1 MAREEY
7 LESLWLERGLSKNT
21 VKAYRADLAKL
32 DNWLDK
38 AGIDLISASFADLQ
52 RFLAAGINPQASLKS
67 TSRMVSSLRGY
78 FRYLVR
84 QGVILEDP
92 SALLESPSMGR
103 SLPRTP
109 TEAEVGKLLEAPDF
123 QTIFGL
129 RDKTMLEL
137 LYATGLRVSE
147 LVKLNLEQLN
157 LQAGFVQVLGK
168 GSKERLVPV
177 GEVALYWL
185 EKYLLESR
193 PKILKGRL
201 SEALFPSRL
210 GQAMSR
216 QAFWLLIQKYADSSE
231 LVGKYSPHTLRHAFA
246 THLLN
251 HGADLRAVQ
260 SLLGHADLSTTQIY
274 THVARE
280 RLKKLHAEHHPRG

>member
-1 MAREEY
+1 MAREGY
-7 LESLWLERGLSKNT
+7 LESLWLERGLSENT

-32 DNWLDK
+32 EHWLDK

-84 QGVILEDP
+84 QGVISEDP

-177 GEVALYWL
+177 GEVALHWL